1 MKKSN
6 FKRISIIFLIAAAL
20 LSILYGTGIFDSFFN
35 SGKGKHSYFYDYQ
48 MFHSMVQEGKIEK
61 AEICGDEIRFKV
73 RDDDFEPFIVENPHS
88 PYLHEYLLL
97 NGVVVKTEKS
107 FDEILTAILDIVFY
121 IFFFGALAFVFRK
134 FISPNTFKVVR
145 RTGVKFDDVI
155 GMDGLKKDMK
165 QILDIMAFPEKYRK
179 LGLRMPKGIILEGAP
194 GNGKTLFA
202 RAVAGEGN
210 VRFIP
215 AKATD
220 FESMFIAIGPMKV
233 KMLFRK
239 ARRMAPCIIFID
251 EFDGIGT
258 KRNYSGSAIETEN
271 TRIVTALLNELDGFE
286 PSDGVLVLA
295 ATNSIS
301 ALDEALIRPGRFD
314 VKFKVPFP
322 DSDARIRLVQM
333 YAGSKKRAQECTD
346 EKLAGIFNGF
356 SCAEIESALNKAS
369 LLSVQDGRSEFTLSD
384 VQEAVRHLR

>member
-271 TRIVTALLNELDGFE
+271 TSIFTALLNEHD
-286 PSDGVLVLA
+286 
-295 ATNSIS
+295 
-301 ALDEALIRPGRFD
+301 
-314 VKFKVPFP
+314 
-322 DSDARIRLVQM
+322 
-333 YAGSKKRAQECTD
+333 
-346 EKLAGIFNGF
+346 
-356 SCAEIESALNKAS
+356 
-369 LLSVQDGRSEFTLSD
+369 
-384 VQEAVRHLR
+384 